1 MAQNIGIN
9 ATGAAPNASAGLDVD
24 FTNRG
29 FLAPRMT
36 AAQRAAIAT
45 PATGL
50 LVYQTDAGT
59 QGPGFYFYNGTAWVP
74 WSTNSG
80 GWGLT
85 GNVGTTVASNFL
97 GTTDAVDF
105 AIRTDN
111 TERMRILSTGNVGIN
126 TTTPTMMLD
135 VTWNTTTANNS
146 TIRGLATGNA
156 LVYGVY
162 GAVTTST
169 VTDASG
175 VRGDALATTGA
186 TSGVLGV
193 SYSSDG
199 NGVYGYNLS
208 TSLTATGVLG
218 YTNGA
223 GTGVWGQAFGVG
235 GWGTAGIANVNNGVG
250 VYGQANGTNG
260 RGVFGRANG
269 TNGVGVF
276 GTTNSATGFGMWSTN
291 TNASGTG
298 IVASG
303 NNVASSYLTNGS
315 GGAFTGSIYGIAAF
329 KNGAL
334 ANNTGAGYFIAS
346 TTANV
351 GVAVAYR
358 SAGGGGT
365 NYKIIDMGAF
375 GGQVST
381 DVWDI
386 DNKTRRIMFA
396 PEAPE
401 IFFQD
406 FGRGQLVNGRAHITL
421 DPIFARN
428 IVVNEQHPLNVFIQL
443 EGDCNGVYVT
453 NKTANGFDVVELN
466 GGTSN
471 VKFSYFVN
479 ANRADYIHPETNELI
494 SKHEGVRFPVAP
506 EPLPIESLKQNDEI
520 IKQKLER
527 KITPVEIIKP

>member
-1 MAQNIGIN
+1 VNGLGNRALVKPNG
-9 ATGAAPNASAGLDVD
+9 GALTAGEISAGQIVEAVFDGVND
-24 FTNRG
+24 RF
-29 FLAPRMT
+29 
-36 AAQRAAIAT
+36 Q
-45 PATGL
+45 
-50 LVYQTDAGT
+50 LVSPQSA
-59 QGPGFYFYNGTAWVP
+59 NAW
-74 WSTNSG
+74 TT
-80 GWGLT
+80 L
-85 GNVGTTVASNFL
+85 GNAGTTVGTNFL
-97 GTTDAVDF
+97 GTTDNQSLAF
-105 AIRTDN
+105 RTN
-111 TERMRILSTGNVGIN
+111 NAERMRILSTGNVGIN

-135 VTWNTTTANNS
+135 ATWNSPATDNS

-156 LVYGVY
+156 RVYGVY

-169 VTDASG
+169 TTNASG
-175 VRGDALATTGA
+175 VRGDAEATTGFIN
-186 TSGVLGV
+186 GVLGV
-193 SYSSDG
+193 TNSSGG
-199 NGVYGYNLS
+199 NGVYGYNSS
-208 TSLTATGVLG
+208 TAATATGVLG
-218 YTNGA
+218 SANGA
-223 GTGVWGQAFGVG
+223 GTGVWGQANGAN
-235 GWGTAGIANVNNGVG
+235 GWGTAGIADVN
-250 VYGQANGTNG
+250 NG
-260 RGVFGRANG
+260 RGVYGRANG
-269 TNGVGVF
+269 TDGVGVF

-291 TNASGTG
+291 THASGTG
-298 IVASG
+298 IIASG
-303 NNVASSYLTNGS
+303 NNVIPTYLAVGS
-315 GGAFTGSIYGIAAF
+315 GGAFTGSNYGITAF
-329 KNGAL
+329 KSGAL

-351 GVAVAYR
+351 GVGVAYR
-358 SAGGGGT
+358 TGGT
-365 NYKIIDMGAF
+365 NYKIIDLGTF
-375 GGQVST
+375 GGSVST

-443 EGDCNGVYVT
+443 EGDCKGVYVT

-506 EPLPIESLKQNDEI
+506 EPLPMGTVKHDEHTI
-520 IKQKLER
+520 IKNEDITKQKLDR
-527 KITPVEIIKP
+527 KIAPVEVKKP